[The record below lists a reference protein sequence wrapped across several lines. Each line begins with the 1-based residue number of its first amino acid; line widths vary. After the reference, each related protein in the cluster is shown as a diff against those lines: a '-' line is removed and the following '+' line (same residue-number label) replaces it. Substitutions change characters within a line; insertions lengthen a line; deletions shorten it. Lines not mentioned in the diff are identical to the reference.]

1 MTPEEKAV
9 LKLLQ
14 DWSPDVTTL
23 LKQAGYFS
31 PAMSEVAK
39 EEIAAKIG
47 FGKGGRLYNKIKAAS
62 AEKNWEIAKIVIN
75 EESLIELKQG
85 ARQVAKELGIPFSE
99 YDWNPVAQK
108 YFKEEGLKLVKTLT
122 ATDLKRLKGQ
132 IQTHFGLNEKTFARK
147 YGESYS
153 CAPYRMRTIFRTEKF
168 RAINAGEYLEAK
180 EVGALTK
187 TWQHSQGPNPRKQH
201 LAMTGETVGI
211 DELFSDGEQYPQMV
225 NCRCRVDYSF
235 TENRKSKKSSPGKSG
250 AKETRDSPIEIQ
262 KATPKAKG
270 EKLPGR
276 S

>member
-1 MTPEEKAV
+1 MTPEDAV
-9 LKLLQ
+9 MKLLQ

-23 LKQAGYFS
+23 LKLAGYFS
-31 PAMSEVAK
+31 PSMSEVAK
-39 EEIAAKIG
+39 EEIAQKIG

-99 YDWNPVAQK
+99 FDWNPVAQK
-108 YFKEEGLKLVKTLT
+108 YFKEEGLKLVKGLT
-122 ATDLKRLKGQ
+122 ATDLKRLKQ
-132 IQTHFGLNEKTFARK
+132 EIQTHFGLNEKTFARK
-147 YGESYS
+147 YGASYS
-153 CAPYRMRTIFRTEKF
+153 CSPYRMKTIFRTEKF

-180 EVGALTK
+180 EVGAVTK
-187 TWQHSQGPNPRKQH
+187 TWQHSTGPNPRKDH

-235 TENRKSKKSSPGKSG
+235 TGKGRNWAGANPRKSDSQPK
-250 AKETRDSPIEIQ
+250 KETPVEIQ
-262 KATPKAKG
+262 KASPKAKG
-270 EKLPGR
+270 EKLH
-276 S
+276 